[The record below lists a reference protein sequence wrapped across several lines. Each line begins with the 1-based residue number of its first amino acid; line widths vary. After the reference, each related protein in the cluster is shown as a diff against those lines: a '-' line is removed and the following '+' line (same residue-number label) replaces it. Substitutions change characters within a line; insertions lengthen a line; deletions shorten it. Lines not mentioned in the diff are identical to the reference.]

1 MVNHPK
7 HYKAKNGMEAIDVIE
22 AFTEGL
28 NGIEATDTGNII
40 KYALRWKEKNG
51 VEDLKKIVW
60 YANHLI
66 EHLEKGE
73 PPARGKLSFETTPI
87 NNKIRFECPYCHEH
101 EIKKECLKEDS
112 DGALYAFCFL
122 CPNCRR
128 MYNIKIYRDLTYDE
142 YLLYE
147 KKVEKETLYKISDI
161 VKFPYGTK
169 FENVETGTIYIIEQQ
184 LKILKNNGDYDY
196 PALDKESFEENYRL
210 VK

>member
-1 MVNHPK
+1 MSDMVNHPK

-60 YANHLI
+60 YVNHLI
-66 EHLEKGE
+66 EHLEKKE
-73 PPARGKLSFETTPI
+73 APAKGKLSFETTPI

-101 EIKKECLKEDS
+101 EIKKERLTEGL
-112 DGALYAFCFL
+112 DGSLFAFNFM
-122 CPNCRR
+122 CPNCKR
-128 MYNIKIYRDLTYDE
+128 MYNIKINGDLTHDE

-147 KKVEKETLYKISDI
+147 KKD
-161 VKFPYGTK
+161 
-169 FENVETGTIYIIEQQ
+169 
-184 LKILKNNGDYDY
+184 
-196 PALDKESFEENYRL
+196 R
-210 VK
+210 